1 MNESNE
7 PILLPPEIEVRI
19 EQDID
24 ELIVYLK
31 RHHYIDIEA
40 VVQDTRK
47 LLRKT
52 HFEALEIVRDAQ
64 LERLLHSG
72 REGNNEDEC

>member
-7 PILLPPEIEVRI
+7 PILLPPDIEARI
-19 EQDID
+19 EQDLD

-40 VVQDTRK
+40 AVQDTRK
-47 LLRKT
+47 LLRET
-52 HFEALEIVRDAQ
+52 HFKALEIVRDAQ
-64 LERLLHSG
+64 LEKWR
-72 REGNNEDEC
+72 RQEKD